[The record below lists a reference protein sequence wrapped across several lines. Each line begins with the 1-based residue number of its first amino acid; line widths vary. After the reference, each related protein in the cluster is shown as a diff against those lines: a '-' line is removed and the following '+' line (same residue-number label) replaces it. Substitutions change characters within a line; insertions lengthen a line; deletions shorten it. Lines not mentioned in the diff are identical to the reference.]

1 MGKKTIISNAEPTVS
16 NNVVQATVNQT
27 VKDATQ
33 RVFERLIG
41 YDRLRD
47 IAEDIT
53 ALLTAELK
61 NASFMTVQLELTEGQ
76 REKLQEFVSRVT
88 TTAKDR
94 YVGNLKKDER
104 TRDTMNLVEESM
116 SKVVE
121 EALSAIGQ
129 EINRG
134 AIISAAAVA
143 ANAKKEDFNSIE
155 LQYSKVAGDI
165 TIPTKG
171 VFISTNCVQVI
182 QDSCKV
188 DTVNPETGEVL
199 EGGSAR

>member
-1 MGKKTIISNAEPTVS
+1 MGKKPISNAEPTVS
-16 NNVVQATVNQT
+16 NSIVDATVNQT
-27 VKDATQ
+27 AQEATQ
-33 RVFERLIG
+33 RAFESVIRLDHLG
-41 YDRLRD
+41 EMS
-47 IAEDIT
+47 EDIT

-76 REKLQEFVSRVT
+76 KEKMLEFVSRAV

-94 YVGNLKKDER
+94 YVGNLKTDER
-104 TRDTMNLVEESM
+104 TKDTVRIVQEAM
-116 SKVVE
+116 SDVVE

-134 AIISAAAVA
+134 AIISATAVA
-143 ANAKKEDFNSIE
+143 ANAKKEDFNTIE

-165 TIPTKG
+165 TIPTRG

-188 DTVNPETGEVL
+188 VAVNPETGEVL